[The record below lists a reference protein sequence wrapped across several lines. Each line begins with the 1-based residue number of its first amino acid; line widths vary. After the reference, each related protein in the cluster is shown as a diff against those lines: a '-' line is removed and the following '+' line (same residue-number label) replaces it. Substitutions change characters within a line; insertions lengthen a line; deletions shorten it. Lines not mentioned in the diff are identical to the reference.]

1 MLTKFCLKSLLKDQI
16 NNCFFEII
24 KNRSPDLLKIF
35 DPSTS
40 QFFRMILEECEDNVR
55 HQMLKNKIAMLD
67 RDIENLTIRHNTKK
81 NIAQLNVLE
90 LKKQLK
96 QIVKEKKNLKNIF
109 KKLAKEQRYY
119 YMEIIKKGIDVRF
132 EFFLFKR

>member
-1 MLTKFCLKSLLKDQI
+1 
-16 NNCFFEII
+16 
-24 KNRSPDLLKIF
+24 
-35 DPSTS
+35 
-40 QFFRMILEECEDNVR
+40 MILEECEDNVR